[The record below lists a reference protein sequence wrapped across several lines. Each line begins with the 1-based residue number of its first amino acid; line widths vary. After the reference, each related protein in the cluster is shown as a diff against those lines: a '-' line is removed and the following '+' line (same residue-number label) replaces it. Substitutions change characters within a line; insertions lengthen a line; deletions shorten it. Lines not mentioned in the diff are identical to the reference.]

1 MLEVAA
7 HSTSLHLLASTA
19 ADLLLAST
27 LPLASPLSVLAS
39 TASVLLLLLAFTL
52 ALALVHF
59 PELPFR
65 ITKLLLRLASTPM
78 ASVHPELY
86 LRLL

>member
-19 ADLLLAST
+19 TDLLLAST
-27 LPLASPLSVLAS
+27 LPPASPLSVLAS
-39 TASVLLLLLAFTL
+39 TASVLLLLLAFT
-52 ALALVHF
+52 LALVHF

>member
-39 TASVLLLLLAFTL
+39 TASVLLLAFTL

>member
-19 ADLLLAST
+19 TDLLLAST

-39 TASVLLLLLAFTL
+39 TASVLLLLLAFT
-52 ALALVHF
+52 LALVHF